1 MAYLPVEPRIGKMI
15 IYGVIFRCLDP
26 LLTIAAGLSYKDPF
40 VTPLNCRQQADQVG
54 NRLFLFNNSIS
65 KSREKA
71 LPSKR
76 GFKESVPKNKRL
88 YQSCLL
94 LLLSVRLARCLLC
107 CPDIS
112 ALFSPKTKRS
122 G

>member
-1 MAYLPVEPRIGKMI
+1 MAYLPVEPRIGKII

-65 KSREKA
+65 KSHEKA
-71 LPSKR
+71 LYHSSAALRSLCRRTR
-76 GFKESVPKNKRL
+76 GHIKV
-88 YQSCLL
+88 
-94 LLLSVRLARCLLC
+94 AC
-107 CPDIS
+107 CYC
-112 ALFSPKTKRS
+112 FRY

>member
-40 VTPLNCRQQADQVG
+40 VTPLNFRQQADQVG
-54 NRLFLFNNSIS
+54 NRLFLFNSPIN

-71 LPSKR
+71 LCCCYCFR
-76 GFKESVPKNKRL
+76 YG
-88 YQSCLL
+88 Q
-94 LLLSVRLARCLLC
+94 LAL
-107 CPDIS
+107 S
-112 ALFSPKTKRS
+112 ALLH
-122 G
+122 